1 MNYFSKMTGMKK
13 SPPAVSLAEII
24 WSWFGAFLGIGAV
37 SYINYQVLGETDFV
51 MIIGSFGASVGLVYG
66 AVSSPRA
73 QPRNLI
79 GGHIIYQH

>member
-1 MNYFSKMTGMKK
+1 MNYFSKMTGMEK

-51 MIIGSFGASVGLVYG
+51 MIIGSFGASAVLVY
-66 AVSSPRA
+66 
-73 QPRNLI
+73 
-79 GGHIIYQH
+79 